1 MAQVIQAPNHAN
13 AAAAALSLR
22 GVDKSFGTVHANQD
36 VSLTVTRGTI
46 HGIVGENGA
55 GKSTLMNI
63 LYGYYQADRGQIWVN
78 GQEVHL
84 KNSQQAIALGI
95 GMVHQHFMLVED
107 FTVLENIIL
116 GSEKQFKLAA
126 NLSQARSH
134 VAAMAQQYD
143 LGVEPDRLINQ
154 LGVGQQQ
161 RVELLKALYRG
172 AQILI
177 LDEPTAV
184 LTPDE
189 TDHLFRI
196 LLALKAQG
204 KTVILITHKLR
215 EILEFTDVVTVMRG
229 GKIVDTVATSSTDAA
244 RLAEMMV
251 GRSVAQPKRAQANEV
266 TNQVSK
272 QAGNESDQNTT
283 APLLEVQQLGLLGSR
298 GEVLLSDLNFA
309 VYPGEIVGI
318 AGVAGNGQSELLD
331 ILSGISQ
338 ASSGSLRLRGQV
350 LKPVKH
356 AAAAQ
361 FRTLGIAH
369 VPEDRLKNGVVKSFS
384 CAENAILGSQRQPGL
399 RASGN
404 LLARIGGALGTLS
417 RPTITRRINDYIARF
432 DIRPPIPEMK
442 MSLLSGGNQQ
452 KLVLA
457 REIERN
463 ADLYLIGQPTRGV
476 DIGAIEMIHQTLLD
490 LRQAGKAI
498 ILVSV
503 ELDEIMALSDR
514 IIVMCGGKI
523 TGCVHAAQAERA
535 QLGQMMGGKAA

>member
-1 MAQVIQAPNHAN
+1 MTASQNPAN
-13 AAAAALSLR
+13 AALTLR
-22 GVDKSFGTVHANQD
+22 GVDKSFGPVHANQD
-36 VSLTVTRGTI
+36 VSLSVTRGTI

-78 GQEVHL
+78 GQQVHL

-116 GSEKQFKLAA
+116 GSEKQFKLTA
-126 NLSQARSH
+126 NLSGARSH
-134 VAAMAQQYD
+134 VADMAQQYD
-143 LGVEPDRLINQ
+143 LGVDPDSLINQ

-244 RLAEMMV
+244 HLAEMMV
-251 GRSVAQPKRAQANEV
+251 GRSVVQPRRAQPTQASE
-266 TNQVSK
+266 QPAS
-272 QAGNESDQNTT
+272 QAT
-283 APLLEVQQLGLLGSR
+283 PLLEVQQLGLLGSR
-298 GEVLLSDLNFA
+298 GEVLLADLNFS

-331 ILSGISQ
+331 ILSGIRT

-350 LKPVKH
+350 IKPEQH
-356 AAAAQ
+356 ATAAQ
-361 FRTLGIAH
+361 FRAMGIAH
-369 VPEDRLKNGVVKSFS
+369 VPEDRLKNGVVKNFS
-384 CAENAILGSQRQPGL
+384 CAENAILGSQRQPAL
-399 RASGN
+399 RVGSK
-404 LLARIGGALGTLS
+404 LLARLGTLS
-417 RPTITRRINDYIARF
+417 RPAITRRINDYIARF
-432 DIRPPIPEMK
+432 DIRPPLPEMK

-463 ADLYLIGQPTRGV
+463 ADLVLIGQPTRGV

>member
-1 MAQVIQAPNHAN
+1 MTASSNIDPNHAN
-13 AAAAALSLR
+13 AALPLHAALSLR

-126 NLSQARSH
+126 NLSGARSH
-134 VAAMAQQYD
+134 VADMAQQYD
-143 LGVEPDRLINQ
+143 LGVDPDRLISQ

-196 LLALKAQG
+196 LLALKMQG

-251 GRSVAQPKRAQANEV
+251 GRSVAQPKRAQANHTPSV
-266 TNQVSK
+266 
-272 QAGNESDQNTT
+272 AT

-298 GEVLLSDLNFA
+298 GEVLLSNLNFA

-338 ASSGSLRLRGQV
+338 ASSGNLRLRGQA
-350 LKPVKH
+350 LKPAKQ

-361 FRTLGIAH
+361 FRAMGIAH
-369 VPEDRLKNGVVKSFS
+369 VPEDRLKNGVVKNFS

-417 RPTITRRINDYIARF
+417 RPTITRRISDYITRF
-432 DIRPPIPEMK
+432 DIRPPAPEMK

-523 TGCVHAAQAERA
+523 TGCVNAQEANRCS
-535 QLGQMMGGKAA
+535 LGQMMGGKAA